1 MKLTQ
6 MFRTLFLAGILLLG
20 SCSADNDL
28 TGDIDP
34 VHISVSFSGFNITTS
49 PMTRGQEGDGT
60 LPEHLNRCALKVFD
74 ADGTM
79 VKSFSQKRE
88 STQGS
93 QGEPSFGSASFNL
106 APGTYTFVGVLNEAK
121 GATTEALAAIEPA
134 TIISSTEASLP
145 GNYVFDTYC
154 CSKTVTI
161 DATTRSVT
169 LDMGSRINSRF
180 KLTITD
186 VPPEAVSKV
195 QVVIAP
201 ESSAPT
207 GSISFN
213 PSTGLA
219 TTQQYYRAT
228 RDISNHTAATSDIVF
243 DILPS
248 ANPLTTGVLLNALD
262 DATPTPNKL
271 YYRELTAVVFIPN
284 RITHATGKLF
294 VSDTQVFSIGVSNP
308 WSQTEKIE
316 F

>member
-88 STQGS
+88 TVSGS
-93 QGEPSFGSASFNL
+93 QDEPHFGSASFTLN
-106 APGTYTFVGVLNEAK
+106 PGTYTFVGVLNEAK
-121 GATTEALAAIEPA
+121 AATTEALAAIEPA
-134 TIISSTEASLP
+134 TITSSTLASLP
-145 GNYVFDTYC
+145 SNYVFDTYC
-154 CSKTVTI
+154 CSQTVTI

-180 KLTITD
+180 QLSITD
-186 VPPEAVSKV
+186 VPPADVSKV
-195 QVVIAP
+195 RVVVAP
-201 ESSAPT
+201 DSPATPS
-207 GSISFN
+207 SISFN
-213 PSTGLA
+213 PTTKLA
-219 TTQQYYRAT
+219 TTQYRYTAT
-228 RDISNHTAATSDIVF
+228 RDITDHTAATSDIVF

-248 ANPLTTGVLLNALD
+248 ANPLTTNVRLYAQD
-262 DATPTPNKL
+262 DATPTPKTL
-271 YYRELTAVVFIPN
+271 YYRELPAVGFIPN